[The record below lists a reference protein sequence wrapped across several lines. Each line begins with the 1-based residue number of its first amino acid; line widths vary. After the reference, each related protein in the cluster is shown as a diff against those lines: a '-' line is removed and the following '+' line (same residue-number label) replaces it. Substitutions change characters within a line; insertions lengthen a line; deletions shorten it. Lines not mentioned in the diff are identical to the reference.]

1 MGKTK
6 SKSSGKGFLSGLLA
20 IIAIALGI
28 VAVIFM
34 MSPILTSSWEGTIP
48 LIGTKISSTLD
59 ISGFTLAFGGQGQVT
74 STIGSQS
81 STGTM
86 DFEMHV
92 GALMM
97 FIILLV
103 GLVLTL
109 AALLLKFC
117 KVKGG
122 IFKALAFV
130 AFLCFLAAGVMFFCA
145 QPICGDIAE
154 THLKAGDYDLGTV
167 DFREYLKLGYGA
179 ILSGICSI
187 VAGISAAASAI
198 VAK

>member
-6 SKSSGKGFLSGLLA
+6 RKSSGKGFLSDLLA

-28 VAVIFM
+28 VAIIFM

-48 LIGTKISSTLD
+48 LIGTKVSSTLD
-59 ISGFTLAFGGQGQVT
+59 ISGFALAFGGQGQVT

-86 DFEMHV
+86 DLEMHV

-103 GLVLTL
+103 GLVLAL
-109 AALLLKFC
+109 ASLVLKLC

-122 IFKALAFV
+122 FFKALAFV

-145 QPICGDIAE
+145 QPICGDLAKYESNGVSI
-154 THLKAGDYDLGTV
+154 
-167 DFREYLKLGYGA
+167 DFSEYLKLGYGA
-179 ILSGICSI
+179 ILSGICSV
-187 VAGISAAASAI
+187 VAGVSAAASAI

>member
-28 VAVIFM
+28 VAVVFM
-34 MSPILTSSWEGTIP
+34 TSPILTSPWEGTIP
-48 LIGTKISSTLD
+48 LIGTKVSSTLD
-59 ISGFTLAFGGQGQVT
+59 ISGFALAFGGQGQIT
-74 STIGSQS
+74 NTLGSNS
-81 STGTM
+81 STATM
-86 DFEMHV
+86 DIEMHV

-97 FIILLV
+97 FIVLLV
-103 GLVLTL
+103 GIVLSLTS
-109 AALLLKFC
+109 LLLKLF

-122 IFKALAFV
+122 VFKALAFV
-130 AFLCFLAAGVMFFCA
+130 AFLCFLAAGIMFFCA

-154 THLKAGDYDLGTV
+154 YEYDGASIS
-167 DFREYLKLGYGA
+167 FSKYLKLGYGA